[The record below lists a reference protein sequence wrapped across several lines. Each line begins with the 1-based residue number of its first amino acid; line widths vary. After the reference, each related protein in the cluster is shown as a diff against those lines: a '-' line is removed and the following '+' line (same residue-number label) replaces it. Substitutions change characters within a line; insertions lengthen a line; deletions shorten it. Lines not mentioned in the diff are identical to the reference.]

1 MSPQD
6 ELIYDDRLLA
16 RYLLSDLSPDETA
29 RLDERSVADDEFASR
44 LSAVENDLLDAYVRD
59 ELSPAD
65 MERFRSSYLSSARR
79 RQKVEFAEALL
90 ALEKRAAARAPQ
102 TGSVAASESES
113 QPGSR
118 YGRVSPLARW
128 APQWGFAAAALAM
141 LVVAGYLQRQNLELR
156 QQVNQAHEHQKAIDQ
171 LTEQLQQQM
180 NDLRSTDAAKDLEKE
195 KAFQGNRDQL
205 KTVSLLLPPPTR
217 GAGPVAT
224 LSLPSGTNV
233 AVLLLALQSD
243 DFPLY
248 RVSLKDSEGNRVL
261 WRSPNLEANRLGQT
275 KAVPAGFPAGLLKE
289 QTYIAELTGLPA
301 HGAAEVVGS
310 YPFRVVLK

>member
-1 MSPQD
+1 MSSQD
-6 ELIYDDRLLA
+6 KETYDDRLLA
-16 RYLLSDLSPDETA
+16 RYLLADLSADETE
-29 RLDERSVADDEFASR
+29 RLDELSIADDEFASR
-44 LSAVENDLLDAYVRD
+44 LSAAENDLVDAYVRD

-65 MERFRSSYLSSARR
+65 MESFRSSYLSSARR

-102 TGSVAASESES
+102 TGSVA
-113 QPGSR
+113 G
-118 YGRVSPLARW
+118 GVSPLARW

-141 LVVAGYLQRQNLELR
+141 LVLAGYLLRQNFELR
-156 QQVNQAHEHQKAIDQ
+156 EQVNQAHEHQKAIDQ
-171 LTEQLQQQM
+171 LTEQLHQQM
-180 NDLRSTDAAKDLEKE
+180 NDLRSADAESSKE
-195 KAFQGNRDQL
+195 KAPQGNLNQL

-217 GAGPVAT
+217 GPGPIET
-224 LSLPSGTNV
+224 ISLPPGTNV
-233 AVLLLALQSD
+233 AVLLLSLESD
-243 DFPLY
+243 DFPQY

-275 KAVPAGFPAGLLKE
+275 KAVPASFPAGLLKQ

-301 HGAAEVVGS
+301 HGAPEVVGS

>member
-6 ELIYDDRLLA
+6 ELTYDDRLLA
-16 RYLLSDLSPDETA
+16 RYLLSDLSPDETE
-29 RLDERSVADDEFASR
+29 RLDELSVADDEFASR
-44 LSAVENDLLDAYVRD
+44 LTAVENDLVDAYVRD

-65 MERFRSSYLSSARR
+65 MERFRSSYLSSLSSARR

-90 ALEKRAAARAPQ
+90 ALEKRAAARAPR
-102 TGSVAASESES
+102 TGSIA
-113 QPGSR
+113 
-118 YGRVSPLARW
+118 GRMSPLARW

-141 LVVAGYLQRQNLELR
+141 LVVAGYLLRQNVELR
-156 QQVNQAHEHQKAIDQ
+156 EQVNQAHEHQKAIDQ

-180 NDLRSTDAAKDLEKE
+180 KDLRSADAESSKE
-195 KAFQGNRDQL
+195 KASPDNLNQL

-217 GAGPVAT
+217 GAGPIAT
-224 LSLPSGTNV
+224 ISLPPGTKV
-233 AVLLLALQSD
+233 AVLLLALESD

-261 WRSPNLEANRLGQT
+261 WRSTNLEAGRLGQT
-275 KAVPAGFPAGLLKE
+275 KAVPASFPAGLLKP
-289 QTYIAELTGLPA
+289 QTYIAELTGLPP
-301 HGAAEVVGS
+301 HGAPEVVGN